1 MAASA
6 RAEAAISSQSHVP
19 AGAKK
24 SIALHGASARAPLE
38 ASGDAVGY
46 LPWYELDFRASV
58 HVSSL
63 IHRDGLR
70 AAADCEKISPRL
82 ERLVIHRIGPIF
94 CMRRFIKALCIRSDW
109 ARSIRAG
116 SSGGSSRPNS
126 ASREF
131 AEFVYRVAVAKGLLD
146 STQAVTSSASL
157 GSLKGLN
164 NQLLPC

>member
-38 ASGDAVGY
+38 ASSDAVGY
-46 LPWYELDFRASV
+46 RPWYELDFRASV

-94 CMRRFIKALCIRSDW
+94 CMRR
-109 ARSIRAG
+109 SIMYSVRLGA
-116 SSGGSSRPNS
+116 
-126 ASREF
+126 
-131 AEFVYRVAVAKGLLD
+131 LD
-146 STQAVTSSASL
+146 SRRELRRVLAAELLRIGLRANSQSL
-157 GSLKGLN
+157 SIAWPSPRGCSTVPRL
-164 NQLLPC
+164 

>member
-38 ASGDAVGY
+38 ASSDAVGY
-46 LPWYELDFRASV
+46 RPWYELDFRASV

-94 CMRRFIKALCIRSDW
+94 CMRRSIMYSVRLGALD
-109 ARSIRAG
+109 
-116 SSGGSSRPNS
+116 SRRELRRVL
-126 ASREF
+126 AAELYELGSREF
-131 AEFVYRVAVAKGLLD
+131 VEFVYRVAVAKGRAQVCGDRLLR
-146 STQAVTSSASL
+146 ACV
-157 GSLKGLN
+157 
-164 NQLLPC
+164 

>member
-1 MAASA
+1 M
-6 RAEAAISSQSHVP
+6 P

-38 ASGDAVGY
+38 ASSDAVGY
-46 LPWYELDFRASV
+46 RPWYELDFRASV

-94 CMRRFIKALCIRSDW
+94 CMRRSIMYSVRLGALD
-109 ARSIRAG
+109 
-116 SSGGSSRPNS
+116 SRRELRRVL
-126 ASREF
+126 AAELYELGSREF
-131 AEFVYRVAVAKGLLD
+131 VD
-146 STQAVTSSASL
+146 
-157 GSLKGLN
+157 
-164 NQLLPC
+164 